1 VRAFEKA
8 IALTGG
14 IGTGKS
20 SASAIL
26 SLFGFRVIDADK
38 IAHSVLDSKA
48 NEIAQIFGKEFILS
62 DGKVDRKR
70 LGRVV
75 FADKS
80 LREELES
87 IVHPSIREEIEK
99 ASLEQ
104 ERLGKPYLIDIPLF
118 FERGNYPIDRV
129 ITVYAPRELQIERI
143 MKRDSLS
150 EDEAL
155 QRIDAQMDIE
165 EKRRLATWVIDNSGS
180 LKQLQN
186 ECERVKSAIMGS
198 VINSVSI

>member
-48 NEIAQIFGKEFILS
+48 NEIAQRFGKEFILS

-75 FADKS
+75 FADKE

-129 ITVYAPRELQIERI
+129 ITVYAPKELQIERI

-150 EDEAL
+150 KDEAL

-186 ECERVKSAIMGS
+186 ECERVKSEIIS
-198 VINSVSI
+198 SF

>member
-1 VRAFEKA
+1 MRVFEKA

-20 SASAIL
+20 SASVIL

-38 IAHSVLDSKA
+38 IAHSVLDNKA
-48 NEIAQIFGKEFILS
+48 NEIAHRFGREFILS
-62 DGKVDRKR
+62 GGRVDRQR
-70 LGRVV
+70 LGKIV
-75 FADKS
+75 FADKN

-87 IVHPSIREEIEK
+87 IVHPFIREEIEK
-99 ASLEQ
+99 ASLNQ

-129 ITVYAPRELQIERI
+129 ITVYAPKELQIERI
-143 MKRDSLS
+143 IKRDSLS
-150 EDEAL
+150 KDEAF

-165 EKRRLATWVIDNSGS
+165 EKRRLSTWVIDNSGS

-186 ECERVKSAIMGS
+186 ECERVKDKIISS
-198 VINSVSI
+198 FSLH

>member
-1 VRAFEKA
+1 MRAFEKA

-48 NEIAQIFGKEFILS
+48 NEISQRFGKEFILS
-62 DGKVDRKR
+62 DGRVDRKR
-70 LGRVV
+70 LGKTI
-75 FADKS
+75 FADRE
-80 LREELES
+80 LRDELES

-118 FERGNYPIDRV
+118 FERANYPIDRV
-129 ITVYAPRELQIERI
+129 ITVYAPKELQIERI

-150 EDEAL
+150 KDETL

-186 ECERVKSAIMGS
+186 ECERIKDEILSS
-198 VINSVSI
+198 FCKL

>member
-70 LGRVV
+70 LGKIV
-75 FADKS
+75 FADKE
-80 LREELES
+80 LRRELES
-87 IVHPSIREEIEK
+87 ILHPSIREEIEK

-129 ITVYAPRELQIERI
+129 ITVYAPKELQIERI

-150 EDEAL
+150 KDEAL

-165 EKRRLATWVIDNSGS
+165 EKRKLATWVIDNSGS

-186 ECERVKSAIMGS
+186 ECERVKSEIIS
-198 VINSVSI
+198 SF

>member
-48 NEIAQIFGKEFILS
+48 NEIAQRFGKEFILS

-129 ITVYAPRELQIERI
+129 ITVYAPKELQIERI

-150 EDEAL
+150 KDEAL

-186 ECERVKSAIMGS
+186 ECERVKSEIIS
-198 VINSVSI
+198 SF

>member
-1 VRAFEKA
+1 MRAFEKA

-150 EDEAL
+150 KDEAL

>member
-48 NEIAQIFGKEFILS
+48 NEIAQRFGKEFILS

>member
-1 VRAFEKA
+1 MRAFEKA

-48 NEIAQIFGKEFILS
+48 NEIAQRFGKEFILS

-129 ITVYAPRELQIERI
+129 ITVYAPKELQIERI

-150 EDEAL
+150 KDEAL

-186 ECERVKSAIMGS
+186 ECERVKSEIIS
-198 VINSVSI
+198 SF